1 MKVMVA
7 FDGSNASK
15 VALEF
20 SAFFENSIET
30 LYVVYVIPYTG
41 KNPPKF
47 DEYTLPEDDQRI
59 EKMEMKG
66 NEVLY
71 NARRI
76 VETMH
81 MNAEFELIDDPDR
94 SVGENLMLTALK
106 HGVDLIL
113 MGERKLGTI
122 GKVFLDSVSS
132 KLLKES
138 QIPVLVIPPK
148 FTKQKLT
155 EIEHDN

>member
-20 SAFFENSIET
+20 TVLFKNAVEA
-30 LYVVYVIPYTG
+30 LYVVYVIPHNG

-47 DEYTLPEDDQRI
+47 DQYTLPEDDRTI
-59 EKMEMKG
+59 ERMEMKG
-66 NEVLY
+66 NEILY
-71 NARRI
+71 DARRI
-76 VETMH
+76 TESLH
-81 MNAEFELIDDPDR
+81 MSAEFELIDDPDR
-94 SVGENLMLTALK
+94 NVGENLMLTALK

-132 KLLKES
+132 ELLKES
-138 QIPVLVIPPK
+138 RIPVLVIPPK
-148 FTKQKLT
+148 FTKQNLT
-155 EIEHDN
+155 EIGHDN